1 MFDAYDNKGKFVAQV
16 NERIDKKGNEV
27 MVSSGA
33 DMGKQGIVVDVSG
46 QHTTIITRNNH
57 QLRVLTQALTHIYDR
72 VKPDLPIIKLCKYDL
87 VKYQEGV
94 GVVLSWDCSVAK
106 VINQSGKIELI
117 SPLLID
123 EIIRKDS
130 EHLALNKFNQKV
142 YIRSIVRI

>member
-16 NERIDKKGNEV
+16 NERIDNIALVFKKGNEV
-27 MVSSGA
+27 MVS
-33 DMGKQGIVVDVSG
+33 
-46 QHTTIITRNNH
+46 TIITRNNH

>member
-16 NERIDKKGNEV
+16 NERIDNIALVFKKGNEV

-87 VKYQEGV
+87 VKYQ
-94 GVVLSWDCSVAK
+94 
-106 VINQSGKIELI
+106 
-117 SPLLID
+117 
-123 EIIRKDS
+123 
-130 EHLALNKFNQKV
+130 
-142 YIRSIVRI
+142 